1 MRILDSKISE
11 DKEKQKLKKIFFK
24 IMFIYLTPKS
34 VCILD
39 EKYIISGLK
48 NKDKTVFD
56 FVFTYYY
63 AGLCAYTRRWVNDPD
78 VAEDL
83 VQDFFVKLWTNSAKI
98 EITSSLK
105 SYFFTSVKNRS
116 VNHLKH
122 IKIKESF
129 GAQAMI
135 GQAEEYR
142 NWEFTEPELTD
153 LIEKG
158 MQKLPPRCREIFI
171 LSRFEGKDNAKIAE
185 MLGISKR
192 TVELQISNALKI
204 LRIELK
210 EYLPSML
217 LFWLL
222 R

>member
-1 MRILDSKISE
+1 MN
-11 DKEKQKLKKIFFK
+11 EKHL
-24 IMFIYLTPKS
+24 
-34 VCILD
+34 
-39 EKYIISGLK
+39 ISGLSNK
-48 NKDKTVFD
+48 NKIVFD
-56 FVFTYYY
+56 FIFSYYY
-63 AGLCAYTRRWVNDPD
+63 SGLCAYARRWVADPD

-83 VQDFFVKLWTNSAKI
+83 VQDFFVRLWMNSSKL
-98 EITSSLK
+98 EISTSLK
-105 SYFFTSVKNRS
+105 SYLFTSVRNTA

-122 IKIKESF
+122 VKVQERYGNQVI
-129 GAQAMI
+129 QASLT
-135 GQAEEYR
+135 EEDPG
-142 NWEFTEPELTD
+142 NWEFTEPELTE

-158 MQKLPPRCREIFI
+158 MEKLPPRCREIFI
-171 LSRFEGKDNAKIAE
+171 LSRFEGKDNGKIAE

-210 EYLPSML
+210 DYLPSVL

>member
-1 MRILDSKISE
+1 M
-11 DKEKQKLKKIFFK
+11 
-24 IMFIYLTPKS
+24 
-34 VCILD
+34 D
-39 EKYIISGLK
+39 EKYIIAGLQ
-48 NKDKTVFD
+48 NKDKIVFD
-56 FVFTYYY
+56 FIFSYYY
-63 AGLCAYTRRWVNDPD
+63 TGLCTYTRRWVNDPD

-83 VQDFFVKLWTNSAKI
+83 VQDFFVRLWAKSSKI
-98 EITSSLK
+98 EITSSIK
-105 SYFFTSVKNRS
+105 SYFFTSVKNS
-116 VNHLKH
+116 AVNYLKH
-122 IKIKESF
+122 VKIKEKF
-129 GAQAMI
+129 GVHAMNRPT
-135 GQAEEYR
+135 EEYS

-171 LSRFEGKDNAKIAE
+171 LSRFEGKDNAIIAE

-204 LRIELK
+204 LRVELK
-210 EYLPSML
+210 DYLPSML

>member
-1 MRILDSKISE
+1 
-11 DKEKQKLKKIFFK
+11 
-24 IMFIYLTPKS
+24 
-34 VCILD
+34 LD
-39 EKYIISGLK
+39 EKYIIAGLK

-56 FVFTYYY
+56 FVFGYYY
-63 AGLCAYTRRWVNDPD
+63 AGLCAYARRWVNDPD

-83 VQDFFVKLWTNSAKI
+83 VQDFFVKLWINSSNI

-105 SYFFTSVKNRS
+105 SYFFTSLKNRAI
-116 VNHLKH
+116 NYLKH
-122 IKIKESF
+122 VKIKEKF
-129 GAQAMI
+129 GLRAMN
-135 GQAEEYR
+135 GPAEEYSS
-142 NWEFTEPELTD
+142 WEFTEPELTE

-171 LSRFEGKDNAKIAE
+171 LSRFEGKDNSQIAE

-204 LRIELK
+204 LRTELK
-210 EYLPSML
+210 DYLPSML
-217 LFWLL
+217 LFLLL

>member
-1 MRILDSKISE
+1 M
-11 DKEKQKLKKIFFK
+11 
-24 IMFIYLTPKS
+24 
-34 VCILD
+34 D
-39 EKYIISGLK
+39 EKYIITGLK

-56 FVFTYYY
+56 FAFSYYY
-63 AGLCAYTRRWVNDPD
+63 TGLCTYARRWVNNPD

-83 VQDFFVKLWTNSAKI
+83 VQDFFVRLWTDSSKI

-105 SYFFTSVKNRS
+105 SYFFTSVKNRAI
-116 VNHLKH
+116 NHLKH
-122 IKIKESF
+122 IKIKEKF
-129 GAQAMI
+129 GVQVI
-135 GQAEEYR
+135 TGSNEEYS
-142 NWEFTEPELTD
+142 NWELTEPELTE

-171 LSRFEGKDNAKIAE
+171 LSRFEGKDNVKIAE

-204 LRIELK
+204 LRTELK
-210 EYLPSML
+210 DYLPSML

-222 R
+222 K